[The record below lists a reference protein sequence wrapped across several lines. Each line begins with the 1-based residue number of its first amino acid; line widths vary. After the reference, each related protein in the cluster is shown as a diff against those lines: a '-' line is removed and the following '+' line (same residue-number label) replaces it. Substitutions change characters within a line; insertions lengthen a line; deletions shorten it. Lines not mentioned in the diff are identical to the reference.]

1 MEYVAL
7 YVNGHLA
14 GAINSNVAH
23 QVIQDL
29 HTAFG
34 GTYQTR
40 PITSEQAER
49 ITGQITRSSSL
60 EERVR

>member
-1 MEYVAL
+1 MDI
-7 YVNGHLA
+7 G